1 MQVIPTPTSK
11 KRRGG
16 PGRGQGPKNMSGER
30 GESPVLRVRV
40 PAPLLD
46 LARGKAAQR
55 GLALPDVVR
64 RLLERWAARK

>member
-1 MQVIPTPTSK
+1 MMAP
-11 KRRGG
+11 RGG
-16 PGRGQGPKNMSGER
+16 PDRGQGPKNMSGER

-46 LARGKAAQR
+46 KAEAKAAR
-55 GLALPDVVR
+55 IGEALPDVVR